1 MFNNFMKLAHQGDFT
16 VAVRATGPD
25 KDVLTMIVAPIAKE
39 GQEPALAQPIRL
51 SGTVAELEQGFDQ
64 AIDKFVTSRAE
75 LMEQVDATLA
85 ILEEAKKVQANK
97 ATTALKKQAAKP
109 LATEPRRGATGTTPE
124 LEDDTDDD
132 AGAADSQDE
141 SGSATAGGTPPSGP
155 PESTLS
161 PTNLFG

>member
-1 MFNNFMKLAHQGDFT
+1 MFNNFMKLARQGDFT

-51 SGTVAELEQGFDQ
+51 SGTVAELEQGFAQ

-97 ATTALKKQAAKP
+97 ATTALKKQTVKPQAA
-109 LATEPRRGATGTTPE
+109 EPKRGATPTSPE
-124 LEDDTDDD
+124 LDDD
-132 AGAADSQDE
+132 DDDVVGPADGQDD
-141 SGSATAGGTPPSGP
+141 SATAGGTPPSGTP
-155 PESTLS
+155 ASTLS
-161 PTNLFG
+161 APNLFG